1 MEHNG
6 IFRKSLFGGFD
17 QKAVLS
23 YIEQLEREKAETL
36 AKLEAC
42 LGREEQCRQ
51 NELRMSQ
58 MEAEMAEKDALVAS
72 LTAKNEQLTLQLTEK
87 LERIQRR
94 ECELESL
101 QEQADGLIEKS
112 ELYTNVS
119 EKIGDTLLQAQATAD
134 RIVGSAK
141 RDQTNI
147 RNQTIEMIDRTMS
160 DIDGLR
166 QDLDVVR
173 SRVELSLH
181 ALDSHVS
188 SILDSIDGASRNFA
202 GKKSF
207 LDNRQKFEE
216 AAEQAKQEPPI
227 SGEEPKSPEQEK
239 LDQALEKLM
248 AQATEQDK
256 ELEQVMEQALHGE
269 PEGPVDEENEG

>member
-23 YIEQLEREKAETL
+23 YIEQLEREKAEVQ
-36 AKLEAC
+36 AKLDAC
-42 LGREEQCRQ
+42 LEREEQCRQ
-51 NELRMSQ
+51 NELRMTEL
-58 MEAEMAEKDALVAS
+58 EAEMAEKDALVAT

-141 RDQTNI
+141 RDQMNI

-160 DIDGLR
+160 DMDGLR

-181 ALDSHVS
+181 ALDSHVAN
-188 SILDSIDGASRNFA
+188 ILDSIDGASRNFA

-216 AAEQAKQEPPI
+216 AAEQARQDPAVSSP
-227 SGEEPKSPEQEK
+227 EEERKSPEQEK
-239 LDQALEKLM
+239 LDQALEKMM
-248 AQATEQDK
+248 AQATEQDR
-256 ELEQVMEQALHGE
+256 ELDRVVEQALHGE
-269 PEGPVDEENEG
+269 SEEEPID

>member
-1 MEHNG
+1 MENNG

-23 YIEQLEREKAETL
+23 YIERLEKEKAEMQ
-36 AKLEAC
+36 AKLDAC
-42 LGREEQCRQ
+42 LAREAQCRE
-51 NELRMSQ
+51 NELRMTE
-58 MEAEMAEKDALVAS
+58 METEMAERDGLIAS
-72 LTAKNEQLTLQLTEK
+72 LTEKNEHLTLQLTEK

-134 RIVGSAK
+134 RIVENAK
-141 RDQTNI
+141 RDQANI
-147 RNQTIEMIDRTMS
+147 RNQTIDMIDRTMS
-160 DIDGLR
+160 DIEELR
-166 QDLDVVR
+166 EDLDVVR

-188 SILDSIDGASRNFA
+188 SILDSIDAAGRNFA

-207 LDNRQKFEE
+207 IGNRQKFEE
-216 AAEQAKQEPPI
+216 AVEQAKQEQPQ
-227 SGEEPKSPEQEK
+227 EE
-239 LDQALEKLM
+239 
-248 AQATEQDK
+248 
-256 ELEQVMEQALHGE
+256 ALH
-269 PEGPVDEENEG
+269 PETEE